1 MSKYLDNIVH
11 YENIFGYNI
20 NNPSRSKQ
28 LLTPSKYNLQ
38 LLKKVEFDIFYSRY
52 YKYPIL
58 VQETITKMTGKTD
71 PNETYIDR
79 RLIDDPFHEDL
90 EIPEKYRY
98 TLDDYKKYMEYGGS
112 MGHNAPAGQHK
123 TNMKIFTETFALSNI
138 TPQEMVFNSGL
149 WALMENWSKFLA
161 RNNQLQNIM
170 VFTGSIPSEVDTLFD
185 GVKMNVPIEMFKIV
199 VFEMPNYK
207 PNTTFMEI
215 LIGKN
220 KPFYVDPT
228 INNFN
233 LEYFLLSPQ
242 YYTKFQ
248 RETSIDLLSLLDY
261 YGYNANKVRQF
272 RKLVSMYIPLSPML
286 QMLMKKSNWFGYL
299 IYAKSIEDLEAKWV
313 QVQEMSNEF
322 ETLEYHQQFYEFTKQ
337 RLLDGRIPGRVSSRK
352 KVISKKKV
360 SSRGSKRM
368 TTKNKYIKINISK

>member
-1 MSKYLDNIVH
+1 
-11 YENIFGYNI
+11 
-20 NNPSRSKQ
+20 
-28 LLTPSKYNLQ
+28 
-38 LLKKVEFDIFYSRY
+38 
-52 YKYPIL
+52 
-58 VQETITKMTGKTD
+58 
-71 PNETYIDR
+71 
-79 RLIDDPFHEDL
+79 
-90 EIPEKYRY
+90 
-98 TLDDYKKYMEYGGS
+98 
-112 MGHNAPAGQHK
+112 
-123 TNMKIFTETFALSNI
+123 
-138 TPQEMVFNSGL
+138 MVFNSGL

-185 GVKMNVPIEMFKIV
+185 SVKMNVPIEMFKIV

-352 KVISKKKV
+352 KVISRKKV

>member
-11 YENIFGYNI
+11 YENIFEYNVK
-20 NNPSRSKQ
+20 NPSRNKH

-38 LLKKVEFDIFYSRY
+38 LLKKTEFDIFYSRY

-58 VQETITKMTGKTD
+58 VQETITKLTGKTD
-71 PNETYIDR
+71 PNEVYIDR
-79 RLIDDPFHEDL
+79 RLIEDPFHEDIT
-90 EIPEKYRY
+90 IPEKYRH
-98 TLDDYKKYMEYGGS
+98 TLNDYKKYMEYGGS

-170 VFTGSIPSEVDTLFD
+170 VFTGSIPSKDNILFD
-185 GVKMNVPIEMFKIV
+185 SVSMNVPSEMFKIV
-199 VFEMPNYK
+199 VFEIPNYK
-207 PNTTFMEI
+207 SNTTFIEI

-220 KPFYVDPT
+220 KPFYVDPN

-248 RETSIDLLSLLDY
+248 RETSIDLFNLLDY
-261 YGYNANKVRQF
+261 YGYNANKMRQF

-286 QMLMKKSNWFGYL
+286 QLLMKKSNWFGYL
-299 IYAKSIEDLEAKWV
+299 IYVKSIEELEDKWE
-313 QVQEMSNEF
+313 QVKEMRGEF
-322 ETLEYHQQFYEFTKQ
+322 ETLEYHQQFYEFTKK
-337 RLLDGRIPGRVSSRK
+337 RLLDGRISGKISSRNRVSRRIQVFNRGYK
-352 KVISKKKV
+352 KISKKHN
-360 SSRGSKRM
+360 
-368 TTKNKYIKINISK
+368 TKNKK

>member
-1 MSKYLDNIVH
+1 MSKYLDNLLH
-11 YENIFGYNI
+11 YKNIFDYNI
-20 NNPSRSKQ
+20 KNPSRSKY

-38 LLKKVEFDIFYSRY
+38 LIKKTEFDIFYSRY

-58 VQETITKMTGKTD
+58 VQESINKLTGKTN

-79 RLIDDPFHEDL
+79 RLIEDPFHEDL
-90 EIPEKYRY
+90 EIPEKYRH
-98 TLDDYKKYMEYGGS
+98 TLDDYNKYMQYGGS

-149 WALMENWSKFLA
+149 WALMENWSKFLVK
-161 RNNQLQNIM
+161 NNQLQNIM
-170 VFTGSIPSEVDTLFD
+170 VFTGSIPSEEHTLFD
-185 GVKMNVPIEMFKIV
+185 GVKMNIPREMFKIV

-228 INNFN
+228 VNNFN

-248 RETSIDLLSLLDY
+248 RETSIDLSNLLEY
-261 YGYNANKVRQF
+261 YGFNANKIRQF
-272 RKLVSMYIPLSPML
+272 RKLIPMYIPLSQNL
-286 QMLMKKSNWFGYL
+286 KQLMKKSNWFGYL
-299 IYAKSIEDLEAKWV
+299 IYAKTIDELEAKWE
-313 QVQEMSNEF
+313 QLQELANEF
-322 ETLEYHQQFYEFTKQ
+322 ETMEYHKQFYEFTKT
-337 RLLDGRIPGRVSSRK
+337 RLLEGKIPKRVSSRWTNIRTTTK
-352 KVISKKKV
+352 LHTHYKKKL
-360 SSRGSKRM
+360 SRMSRK
-368 TTKNKYIKINISK
+368 